1 MTYHRIICCQ
11 GAAQLASAIAS
22 MWLLKDRYNR
32 NHKDG
37 RNFENHLIVH
47 DLYSRDALQ
56 TRDFFNSI
64 TKLASQVEIW
74 QSCQYISPEEVAAIA
89 LSDQST
95 LVHEQLRNR
104 IGIPECHEVYL
115 SQNTLSLYDLLRVS
129 YPEAKHICFG
139 DGVGFNFTRNYL
151 FRSREAPYPSRSI
164 KNETG
169 DNGSFFER
177 LGETIA
183 PIFQTDLPFEK
194 HNFDEFC
201 LLLPNLFDQRI
212 EKFRLLERQ
221 SFLKLFKRFGDNF
234 KTDAPDTH
242 LLLSRIN
249 SQSGK
254 TVILLSSNFSEGCLM
269 PRDVELKGYLDL
281 LSQLPQGPNVD
292 LIIKPHPRDTKEK
305 LLLLKQACESKYR
318 QAVALSDPWTF
329 YLPIE
334 SLIAKYF
341 LPTRSSRLRR
351 SVHVAAVG
359 TSCITLDYLYGIECK
374 LGFNNNSILEQC
386 SPEWRELRSSHEQDL
401 EQILRYVRRL
411 RSSIRWKYLP
421 RFARNFIL
429 RLAGRNS
436 SSLSF
441 E

>member
-1 MTYHRIICCQ
+1 
-11 GAAQLASAIAS
+11 
-22 MWLLKDRYNR
+22 MWLLKDHHDRK
-32 NHKDG
+32 HKG
-37 RNFENHLIVH
+37 AKTIENHLIVH
-47 DLYSRDALQ
+47 DLYSQDPFQ
-56 TRDFFNSI
+56 TRDFFTSI
-64 TKLASQVEIW
+64 TKLASQVETW
-74 QSCQYISPEEVAAIA
+74 RSFHYISPEEVAAIA
-89 LSDQST
+89 QSNEST
-95 LVHEQLRNR
+95 HVHEQLRNR
-104 IGIPECHEVYL
+104 IGIPECHELYL

-151 FRSREAPYPSRSI
+151 FRSREDPCPNRSI
-164 KNETG
+164 ENEAG

-177 LGETIA
+177 WAETIA
-183 PIFQTDLPFEK
+183 PIFQTNLPVGK
-194 HNFDEFC
+194 HDFDEFC

-254 TVILLSSNFSEGCLM
+254 TVILLSSNFSEGSLM
-269 PRDVELKGYLDL
+269 PREVELKGYLDL
-281 LSQLPQGPNVD
+281 ISRLPQGPDVD
-292 LIIKPHPRDTKEK
+292 LIIKPHPRDSKEK
-305 LLLLKQACESKYR
+305 LLLLKEACESKYR
-318 QAVALSDPWTF
+318 QALALSDPWTF

-341 LPTRSSRLRR
+341 LPTRSARLRR

-359 TSCITLDYLYGIECK
+359 TSCITLEYLYGIECK
-374 LGFNNNSILEQC
+374 LGFKNNSILEQC

-401 EQILRYVRRL
+401 ERILVYVRKL
-411 RSSIRWKYLP
+411 RCSIRWKFLP
-421 RFARNFIL
+421 GFARNVIL
-429 RLAGRNS
+429 RLAGRVS
-436 SSLSF
+436 SSRSV